1 MSKILL
7 LGDVHLGLGFPNK
20 SSQWFKV
27 HKQYF
32 DLFLFPLLE
41 KELCKD
47 DVIVQLGDLFD
58 NRSSIPIDVLNYAQY
73 IVEKMS
79 QICQFHIIVGNHDL
93 YTRTT
98 NTVNTV
104 KLFKYIPNVF
114 VYEEATK
121 INLFGKD
128 ILMLPWVNKRTD
140 QVELLKKYSG
150 CDYLF
155 CHSDLNGAK
164 MHLTS
169 IAHKNTDKISVEEF
183 SGYKNVYS
191 GHIHLLQRNKNFTFT
206 GNVFQMDRN
215 DYLNTK
221 GIFILHTETGEEQFI
236 ENTISPQFKKLYLK
250 SEDDLVKLDV
260 LSTNDYIDL
269 SISNTLLIGNR
280 KLRRKLEEV
289 LSTGSFSSVDYI
301 DDINKT
307 EDLITEEYDI
317 EDLQNQNIE
326 YSDIIREHINKQTY
340 ESKTKI
346 GILSEFEEIM
356 RIYGD
361 KYK

>member
-7 LGDVHLGLGFPNK
+7 IGDVHLGLGFPNK

-32 DLFLFPLLE
+32 DNFLFPLLE
-41 KELCKD
+41 KELSKD
-47 DVIVQLGDLFD
+47 DIIVQLGDLFD
-58 NRSSIPIDVLNYAQY
+58 NRSSIPIDILNYAQY

-98 NTVNTV
+98 NTVNTI

-114 VYEEATK
+114 VYEEPTK
-121 INLFGKD
+121 VNIFGKD
-128 ILMLPWVNKRTD
+128 ILMLPWVNKKSD
-140 QVELLKKYSG
+140 QIEILKKYSG

-169 IAHKNTDKISVEEF
+169 IAHKNNDKINVDEF
-183 SGYKNVYS
+183 NGYKNVYS

-206 GNVFQMDRN
+206 GNIFQMDRN
-215 DYLNTK
+215 DYLNKK
-221 GIFILHTETGEEQFI
+221 GIFILHTETGEEEFI
-236 ENTISPQFKKLYLK
+236 ENTISPQFKKIFLK
-250 SEDDLVKLDV
+250 SEDDMSNLDN

-307 EDLITEEYDI
+307 EELITEEYNI

-340 ESKTKI
+340 EDKTKM
-346 GILSEFEEIM
+346 GILQEFNEIM
-356 RIYGD
+356 RIYGE